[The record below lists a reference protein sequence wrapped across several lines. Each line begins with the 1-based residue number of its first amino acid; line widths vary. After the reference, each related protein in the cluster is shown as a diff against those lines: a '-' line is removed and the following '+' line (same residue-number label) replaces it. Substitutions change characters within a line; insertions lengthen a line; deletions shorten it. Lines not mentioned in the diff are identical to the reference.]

1 MGQYSRLTNNE
12 ILIQAISG
20 NLNFAS
26 MLPQEKK
33 KKKSFESNNLAF
45 EKTELKHSS
54 FPPVPALPY

>member
-20 NLNFAS
+20 NFNFAS
-26 MLPQEKK
+26 MLPQE